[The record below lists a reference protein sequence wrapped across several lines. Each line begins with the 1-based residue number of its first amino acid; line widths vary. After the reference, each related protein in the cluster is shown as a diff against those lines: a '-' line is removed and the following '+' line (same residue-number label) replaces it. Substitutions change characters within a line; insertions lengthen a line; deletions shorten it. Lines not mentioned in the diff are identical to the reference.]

1 MQDVKAG
8 FGKCN
13 LHDLIDTLDAV
24 PSSPYDSGMTSQPI
38 RVALTAIALL
48 FSAPSVAA
56 EKRYAISDFDRIQ
69 VMGPF
74 NVVIQTGRAT
84 SVTASGDAA
93 ALDMISVNSS
103 SGVLTVKT
111 LTKARSSWKEQP
123 HKAAKFVIIM
133 PKLTDLRLLGSGSI
147 SASEMR
153 GIATNIS
160 LNGSGQINVAKLASD
175 NTTVR
180 LNGAGRITVSG
191 TAKNLD
197 ANISGS
203 GDLDATQLTASDL
216 KIASSTSGRII
227 IRAMRTAD
235 IKQNGAGDVRII
247 GKPSCLVENLGAGS
261 ASCGD

>member
-93 ALDMISVNSS
+93 ALDMISVISS
-103 SGVLTVKT
+103 SGVLTIQT
-111 LTKARSSWKEQP
+111 LTKARSSWKDQP
-123 HKAAKFVIIM
+123 HKAAKLVIVL
-133 PKLTDLRLLGSGSI
+133 PKLIGLRLVGAGSI
-147 SASEMR
+147 VAAEVR
-153 GIATNIS
+153 GITTNIT

-175 NTTVR
+175 NATVR

-197 ANISGS
+197 ANVSGS
-203 GDLDATQLTASDL
+203 GDLDATQLMASDL
-216 KIASSTSGRII
+216 KIASSTSGRIT
-227 IRAMRTAD
+227 AGAARTAD
-235 IKQNGAGDVRII
+235 VKQNGAGEIRII

-261 ASCGD
+261 ARCGD

>member
-1 MQDVKAG
+1 MQDVKAR
-8 FGKCN
+8 FGKCDLQN
-13 LHDLIDTLDAV
+13 LIGTLDATCHPAYHLRMKSRLV
-24 PSSPYDSGMTSQPI
+24 
-38 RVALTAIALL
+38 RLALVALPLL
-48 FSAPSVAA
+48 LSGPSPAA
-56 EKRYAISDFDRIQ
+56 EKRYAISDFDHVQ
-69 VMGPF
+69 VFGPF

-84 SVTASGDAA
+84 SVIASGDVA

-123 HKAAKFVIIM
+123 HKAAKLVIIL
-133 PKLTDLRLLGSGSI
+133 PRLTDLRLLGSGSI

-160 LNGSGQINVAKLASD
+160 LNGSGQINVVKLASD
-175 NTTVR
+175 NATVR

-197 ANISGS
+197 ANVTGS

-216 KIASSTSGRII
+216 KVASSTSGRII

-235 IKQNGAGDVRII
+235 VKQNGAGDVRII